1 SAFEHL
7 ARARHI
13 GKVVVTAEETVT
25 VRDPARSDQIEPDK
39 TYLITGGLGGLGL
52 VVAKR
57 LAKLGAKHLALMGRS
72 APSSSAKEAIRELE
86 ASGVQVH
93 VVRADV
99 GERRAVASALEE
111 LARSSPPLGGVVH
124 AAGVVDD
131 ATLSN
136 LTADRI
142 GPVLAPKVRGTHAVD
157 RLLPGL
163 GLRVYFSSASAVLG
177 SGGQAH
183 YAAANAYLD
192 AWAHHQR
199 GRSQHAISVDWGAW
213 GEAGLVAT
221 SERIDNVGRQGL
233 AMLANAEGAELFERL
248 LPSSKAQVVAL
259 PVDFRQ
265 WRQANPQLSGMPLL
279 REVLASSSPR
289 PSEANT
295 GLFQRL
301 QAAVSEPE
309 RIGILEDYFRTAIA
323 AVLRSSP
330 DLIQRTAPMKQLGF
344 DSLMTVSLKNT
355 LERDLAIPVSTATLF
370 AHPTVEKLALYAAHK
385 LAPSSRT
392 TVGEERSLPAA
403 VATAQSSKT
412 PDVPPSTATPSLDDV
427 LARLGKRGYL

>member
-1 SAFEHL
+1 
-7 ARARHI
+7 
-13 GKVVVTAEETVT
+13 
-25 VRDPARSDQIEPDK
+25 
-39 TYLITGGLGGLGL
+39 
-52 VVAKR
+52 
-57 LAKLGAKHLALMGRS
+57 
-72 APSSSAKEAIRELE
+72 
-86 ASGVQVH
+86 
-93 VVRADV
+93 
-99 GERRAVASALEE
+99 
-111 LARSSPPLGGVVH
+111 
-124 AAGVVDD
+124 
-131 ATLSN
+131 
-136 LTADRI
+136 
-142 GPVLAPKVRGTHAVD
+142 
-157 RLLPGL
+157 
-163 GLRVYFSSASAVLG
+163 
-177 SGGQAH
+177 
-183 YAAANAYLD
+183 
-192 AWAHHQR
+192 
-199 GRSQHAISVDWGAW
+199 
-213 GEAGLVAT
+213 LVAT